1 MFVHGFMQRA
11 LVGGII
17 IALVCSVYS
26 FFVNVR
32 RLAFA
37 GEGIAH
43 AAFGGV
49 AIGILAGINI
59 MLAAG
64 AFCVL
69 VALGIG
75 WFSRKGH
82 IHEDTGIGILFS
94 ASMAL
99 GVVLIAAAHA
109 YNIDLM
115 SYLFGSIL
123 ALSWNDVIVLAVVS
137 ALAIA
142 FAVLFFKELI
152 FTVFDEETATA
163 SGIHAGFAYY
173 GLLVTI
179 ALVIVVSIKLI
190 GIILVSALLVIPG
203 AVGMQLAKNY
213 RGVIIVSAI
222 SSICA
227 VVLGLIFSFN
237 YDLASGASIV
247 LVLFGLFIIALAVSP
262 HRSYI
267 RTLIGRLKTKEGV
280 AESEAYG
287 GEDM

>member
-1 MFVHGFMQRA
+1 MLRA
-11 LVGGII
+11 LIGGLLVAI
-17 IALVCSVYS
+17 VCSTYS

-49 AIGILAGINI
+49 AIGILAGII
-59 MLAAG
+59 TMLAAG

-75 WFSRKGH
+75 WFSRKGR
-82 IHEDTGIGILFS
+82 IHEDTVIGILFS

-109 YNIDLM
+109 YNVDLM

-123 ALSWNDVIVLAVVS
+123 ALDWNDVIVLAVVS
-137 ALAIA
+137 CLAVA
-142 FAVLFFKELI
+142 FAGLFFKELL

-163 SGIHAGFAYY
+163 SGIPVRFAYY
-173 GLLVTI
+173 GLLVAI
-179 ALVIVVSIKLI
+179 ALIIVVSIKLI

-203 AVGMQLAKNY
+203 AAGMQIAKNY
-213 RGVIIVSAI
+213 KGVMAI
-222 SSICA
+222 SVGCAICA
-227 VVLGLIFSFN
+227 VVLGLVISLK

-247 LVLFGLFIIALAVSP
+247 LVLFGLFVVALALSP
-262 HRSYI
+262 RRPYMRAMI
-267 RTLIGRLKTKEGV
+267 NKWERKNKI
-280 AESEAYG
+280 AEFEV
-287 GEDM
+287 